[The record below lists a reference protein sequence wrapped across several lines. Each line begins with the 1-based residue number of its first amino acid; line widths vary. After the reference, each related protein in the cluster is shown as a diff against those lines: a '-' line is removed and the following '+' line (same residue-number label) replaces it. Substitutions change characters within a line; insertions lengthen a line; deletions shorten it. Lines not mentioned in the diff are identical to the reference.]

1 MAWIFSSIIE
11 RKIGMLIIKFIKF
24 LKRFTILGLRIKI
37 FNTKSI
43 IIRNKQAKEQFV
55 FIFLA

>member
-24 LKRFTILGLRIKI
+24 FVVTILGLRIKI

>member
-1 MAWIFSSIIE
+1 MAWIFSSLIE
-11 RKIGMLIIKFIKF
+11 RKIGMLTIKFIMF
-24 LKRFTILGLRIKI
+24 FVITILGLRIKI

>member
-1 MAWIFSSIIE
+1 MAWIFSSIVE
-11 RKIGMLIIKFIKF
+11 RKIGMLIIKLIKF
-24 LKRFTILGLRIKI
+24 FVVTILGLRIKI

>member
-24 LKRFTILGLRIKI
+24 LKRFILGLRIKI

-43 IIRNKQAKEQFV
+43 IIRDKQAKEQFV

>member
-1 MAWIFSSIIE
+1 M
-11 RKIGMLIIKFIKF
+11 IKPINF
-24 LKRFTILGLRIKI
+24 LKRFILGLRIKI

>member
-1 MAWIFSSIIE
+1 M
-11 RKIGMLIIKFIKF
+11 IKPINF
-24 LKRFTILGLRIKI
+24 LKRFILGLMIKI
-37 FNTKSI
+37 FKTKLI

>member
-1 MAWIFSSIIE
+1 MAWIFSSLIE

-24 LKRFTILGLRIKI
+24 FVVTILGLRIKI

>member
-11 RKIGMLIIKFIKF
+11 RKIGMLIIKFF
-24 LKRFTILGLRIKI
+24 VVTILGLRIKI
-37 FNTKSI
+37 FNAKSI

>member
-1 MAWIFSSIIE
+1 MAWIFSSLIE
-11 RKIGMLIIKFIKF
+11 RKIGMLIIKFSYF
-24 LKRFTILGLRIKI
+24 VVTILGLRIKI

-43 IIRNKQAKEQFV
+43 IIRNKQSKQQFA